1 MIICRSFLR
10 VDRAWKFTNTS
21 IRLKP
26 VKYFQGCCYY
36 QGLSYRRKMN
46 GAKDMQNVMDRN
58 KKPRMIT
65 EWKPKCT
72 QSNSNEEFLLEDVE
86 KLEVESQPPEVSY
99 CISKGVSNI
108 QDVSKEGEGLNQVDA
123 CSSSHALHAIDGD
136 KTLEGRSIPPDAK
149 HSISIQVGAP
159 LIRFIKGKG
168 GSTQKKIEEDM
179 GVIITFPSSK
189 KEDSIIIEGNSIES
203 VTRASEEIQFIIDEA
218 VKSRNLDY
226 THFVSLPL
234 AIHSELVDKLV
245 NFQNSIL
252 GNSDPVE
259 ENLDSDSD
267 GGSPDDDEREKHLD
281 TGLDVVVQLKVE
293 DGNKDVKMDITNI
306 PLTSYPPATSKSSSL
321 TDLGIDKSIFIKP
334 KTFHLTV
341 LMLKL
346 WNKERID
353 AASAVLQS
361 VSSKVID
368 ALGSRPV
375 FVKLKGLY
383 WLIHFPLFCKPCH
396 QSCYEDCMRGSLSK
410 ARVLYAPVEEVGSEK
425 RLLQACQV
433 IIDAYV
439 ETGLVLEKDA
449 QQKLK
454 LHATVM
460 NARHR
465 KRKKRSKKFDSFD
478 ARGIA
483 KQYGT
488 EEWGQYLIREAHLS
502 QRKHVLVGYTNSD
515 IAGLW
520 TRGNLLQ
527 TI

>member
-149 HSISIQVGAP
+149 HSISIQ
-159 LIRFIKGKG
+159 
-168 GSTQKKIEEDM
+168 
-179 GVIITFPSSK
+179 
-189 KEDSIIIEGNSIES
+189 
-203 VTRASEEIQFIIDEA
+203 A

-375 FVKLKGLY
+375 FVKLKGL
-383 WLIHFPLFCKPCH
+383 
-396 QSCYEDCMRGSLSK
+396 DCMRGSLSK

-502 QRKHVLVGYTNSD
+502 QRSMRNQANAQDGS
-515 IAGLW
+515 
-520 TRGNLLQ
+520 RRLLKLEVFVDRKRNF
-527 TI
+527 